1 MGLKIFHSATM
12 YALPDASTG
21 VDPSTWFRIIG
32 YDTCFCFFM
41 SRRNMPPDLSLDE
54 QGSD

>member
-21 VDPSTWFRIIG
+21 VDPSAWFRIIG
-32 YDTCFCFFM
+32 YGTCLLRFDVALKYA
-41 SRRNMPPDLSLDE
+41 P
-54 QGSD
+54 